1 MARHLSIRVAKLA
14 ADKKGFGIAVLD
26 LRQLTDFTDFFV
38 LCSGDSDTH
47 VRALAEYIAET
58 LKKDYQVKYLH
69 REGYEYGH
77 WVILDYGSVVVHIL
91 EPETR
96 EYYELER
103 LWGDAPVVYGKLPD
117 LTNPEW
123 RLN

>member
-1 MARHLSIRVAKLA
+1 MAKQLSIRAAKLA
-14 ADKKGFGIAVLD
+14 ADKKGIGITVLD
-26 LRQLTDFTDFFV
+26 LLQLTDFTEYFV

-47 VRALAEYIAET
+47 VRALAEYISDT
-58 LKKDYQVKYLH
+58 LKKDYKTKYFH

-77 WVILDYGSVVVHIL
+77 WIILDYGSVVVHIL
-91 EPETR
+91 ESEAR

-103 LWGDAPVVYGKLPD
+103 LWGDAPVVYGKVPN